1 MAITLHSLQHAQGEK
16 KRSRRVGRGNG
27 SGRGTYSGRGLKGQK
42 ARSGGTKGLTQRS
55 LKQQLFSKLPKFKS
69 FLSNQAKHA
78 VVNLGALDK
87 VFPEGE
93 FITPKKLF
101 KAGLLSANHGRIK
114 VLSDGGIHKKFTIK
128 AHGFSE
134 KALRDIVNA
143 GGRAQVIGTKAQT
156 GDGNMAK
163 KKSTRTE
170 KQ

>member
-1 MAITLHSLQHAQGEK
+1 MAITLHSLQHAQGET
-16 KRSRRVGRGNG
+16 KRSKRVGRGNG

-69 FLSNQAKHA
+69 FLSNQEKHA

-93 FITPKKLF
+93 SITPKKLF

-114 VLSDGGIHKKFTIK
+114 VLSGGEIHKKFIIK
-128 AHGFSE
+128 AHGFS
-134 KALRDIVNA
+134 KQALHDIVKA
-143 GGRAQVIGTKAQT
+143 GGQAVVIGKKEQKSGGDAEKKT
-156 GDGNMAK
+156 GNRKQK
-163 KKSTRTE
+163 K
-170 KQ
+170 